1 MRIPILEAPVHPKC
15 SYAWRSI
22 LQAWDVINQGAIW
35 RVRSGQLIDIW
46 NHHWL
51 SNLACSKIISPRAD
65 SSMTRVC
72 DLFYSGTQ
80 IWDLGWLAACI
91 LPWEA
96 EMVARIPLCEDW
108 DEDILIWLLT
118 SDGEYNVRSA
128 YRLLVSASV
137 VLCRVD
143 LPQILP
149 RRFGRPF
156 GR

>member
-1 MRIPILEAPVHPKC
+1 
-15 SYAWRSI
+15 
-22 LQAWDVINQGAIW
+22 
-35 RVRSGQLIDIW
+35 
-46 NHHWL
+46 
-51 SNLACSKIISPRAD
+51 
-65 SSMTRVC
+65 
-72 DLFYSGTQ
+72 
-80 IWDLGWLAACI
+80 
-91 LPWEA
+91 
-96 EMVARIPLCEDW
+96 MVARIPLCEDW